1 MMRNG
6 RRNEVE
12 RSGRTVGGGQPGGIG
27 PDEQVKVGHALLVL
41 ACKPGDAAARQ
52 QLIRIRR
59 ALDAR
64 LHPDDA
70 DYGVIAD
77 ISAALDGDLLAQ
89 VNRSSPPGAELGPSS
104 RQDPVVALYRLGSI
118 DDAQLRAAREIQQVA
133 ELCGVGGVGG
143 VKAMDPA
150 AIRVDGGGHGNTM
163 DIATYRAGHHATGR
177 VGDFVMG
184 LRADSRRWKGRTG
197 RDWSALDIVMAVVVE
212 RCTTRE
218 VTRKVV
224 VRHGFVGE
232 FVAAQLRAYADEAKG
247 IWAVMDLARRRDP

>member
-6 RRNEVE
+6 RRNGVE
-12 RSGRTVGGGQPGGIG
+12 RSGRAAGGGQTGGVAG
-27 PDEQVKVGHALLVL
+27 DEQVKVGHALLVL

-59 ALDAR
+59 TLDAR
-64 LHPDDA
+64 LCPDDA

-77 ISAALDGDLLAQ
+77 ISAALDADLLAQ
-89 VNRSSPPGAELGPSS
+89 VNRSSPPGLELGPSS
-104 RQDPVVALYRLGSI
+104 RQDPVVRLYRLGSI

-150 AIRVDGGGHGNTM
+150 AIRVDGGGYGNTM
-163 DIATYRAGHHATGR
+163 DIATYRAGHHAAGR

-184 LRADSRRWKGRTG
+184 LRADSRRWKGRAG
-197 RDWSALDIVMAVVVE
+197 RDWTALDIVMAVVVE
-212 RCTTRE
+212 RSTTRE

-232 FVAAQLRAYADEAKG
+232 FVAEHLRAYADEAKG
-247 IWAVMDLARRRDP
+247 IWEVMDRSRKRDP